1 MFNFL
6 LSSSYKPDIQP
17 VETKYYRAKVTNNGL
32 GEIGMTPTTVYSAV
46 TKIVVLEE
54 AAPIPAK
61 LTFQPA
67 AKLAGEEGNYTTEA
81 AGDINAEVKNYWGGD
96 EVTNI
101 STGNVSNVSI
111 NSWIRSNM
119 TSRAG

>member
-1 MFNFL
+1 M
-6 LSSSYKPDIQP
+6 
-17 VETKYYRAKVTNNGL
+17 
-32 GEIGMTPTTVYSAV
+32 
-46 TKIVVLEE
+46 IVVLEE

-81 AGDINAEVKNYWGGD
+81 TGDINAEVKNYWGGD

-111 NSWIRSNM
+111 NSWDTVKYDFTGWLMQGQDGLQKLLSM
-119 TSRAG
+119 HDSTEYL